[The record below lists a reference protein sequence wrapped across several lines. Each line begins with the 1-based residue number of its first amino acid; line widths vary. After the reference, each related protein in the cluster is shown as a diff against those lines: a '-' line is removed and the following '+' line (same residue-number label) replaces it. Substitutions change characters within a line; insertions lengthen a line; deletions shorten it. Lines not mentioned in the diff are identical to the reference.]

1 VKGLAPALA
10 DLVNREYYLL
20 DWALLS
26 GWWMR
31 IFDTSLTDLNQFENV
46 VASNFFDT
54 SPTDLNQFDDV
65 VGVNCPYVHI
75 GKLVPWCDDTSALV
89 S

>member
-1 VKGLAPALA
+1 MRGLAPALV

-31 IFDTSLTDLNQFENV
+31 IFDTS
-46 VASNFFDT
+46 
-54 SPTDLNQFDDV
+54 PTDLNRFDDV
-65 VGVNCPYVHI
+65 VGFNCPYVRI
-75 GKLVPWCDDTSALV
+75 GKLVPWCDDTSELV

>member
-1 VKGLAPALA
+1 MRGLAPALA

-31 IFDTSLTDLNQFENV
+31 NFDTSLTDLNQFENV
-46 VASNFFDT
+46 VGSKIFFLT
-54 SPTDLNQFDDV
+54 HRPLT
-65 VGVNCPYVHI
+65 
-75 GKLVPWCDDTSALV
+75 
-89 S
+89 